1 MSDRY
6 IKFSF
11 SNAKLFPKN
20 ERTKDFVRNIDITK
34 KDKLLFTRSSRKEKK
49 YSNFLEPITMFQ
61 VSNMLHTLVGERP
74 VPSFRYTFYSMDD
87 SILELAKNSFL
98 NIKTPKKNKTID
110 GKVVETFYKEF
121 TKVNKSASD
130 SWAKHK
136 SIEWFKVKKFL
147 DNNFDEFIILINK
160 SLGYNVLKKPF
171 EDLLNSYDVYGSK
184 LNEVIE
190 FLDKIKKKPIVNF
203 LTKKNPDRSEIT
215 KSKLLGETVTSGVD
229 YVFFLDGEILV
240 PYNENFINRIVKNS
254 TNILDGGYVKLD
266 GIYYED
272 ELCDLENFKLVSD
285 ISIKKH

>member
-1 MSDRY
+1 M
-6 IKFSF
+6 
-11 SNAKLFPKN
+11 
-20 ERTKDFVRNIDITK
+20 
-34 KDKLLFTRSSRKEKK
+34 
-49 YSNFLEPITMFQ
+49 
-61 VSNMLHTLVGERP
+61 
-74 VPSFRYTFYSMDD
+74 
-87 SILELAKNSFL
+87 
-98 NIKTPKKNKTID
+98 
-110 GKVVETFYKEF
+110 
-121 TKVNKSASD
+121 
-130 SWAKHK
+130 
-136 SIEWFKVKKFL
+136 
-147 DNNFDEFIILINK
+147 
-160 SLGYNVLKKPF
+160 
-171 EDLLNSYDVYGSK
+171 YGSK

-190 FLDKIKKKPIVNF
+190 FLDKNKKKPIVNF